1 MQFSNPTASSP
12 TTSELATPTRARP
25 FAKTQTQTPL
35 WLRWLLGR
43 ELAPSYPEYQR
54 AVAALQQGD
63 QPMDDLVDWM
73 MQSGTRDAKVLF
85 EQALVHGHA
94 SISDCPAPL
103 REFFIQVEQ
112 PPDWLDP
119 QLLADGVRFMHGT
132 GTTATY
138 VLRDLALMGGYLL
151 SGFNQS
157 LVMTG
162 ALNNGTAR
170 RIAETG
176 QWWIDCTEP
185 DGLQPFAAGYRSTLH
200 VRFIHALVRRNLAQK
215 PEWDHAKW
223 GLPLSQIDMVS
234 TYLGFSVVMLAGLR
248 ALGIPITPRESAAVM
263 HVWKYACWL
272 MGVNACWLV
281 DSEREGIVLLRHALM
296 TQSQPDW
303 SSRELA
309 QALAQ
314 EPKQREYP
322 QLQTLRRNLAYQ
334 QHLSM
339 SRYFLGRKKMQQ
351 LGLPTDVTAW
361 FPLLSTPLRF
371 VHYSGRRVVPALRS
385 QLEQQGRDAQ
395 QNALAA
401 IFGAKPH
408 GLIQP
413 DAQHPAHVA

>member
-1 MQFSNPTASSP
+1 MQPYR
-12 TTSELATPTRARP
+12 LAIPTRARS
-25 FAKTQTQTPL
+25 FENTQIHTPR
-35 WLRWLLGR
+35 WLRLILGR
-43 ELAPSYPEYQR
+43 GLSPSYPEYQR
-54 AVAALQQGD
+54 VLAALHQGD
-63 QPMDDLVDWM
+63 QPMDDLVEWM
-73 MQSGTRDAKVLF
+73 MKSGARDAKALF
-85 EQALVHGHA
+85 EQALQQGYH
-94 SISDCPAPL
+94 SIPDCPAPL
-103 REFFIQVEQ
+103 REFFQQVEQ
-112 PPDWLDP
+112 LPAWLDQ
-119 QLLADGVRFMHGT
+119 QLLADGVRFIHGT

-162 ALNNGTAR
+162 ALNNGTSR

-185 DGLQPFAAGYRSTLH
+185 NGLQPFAAGYRSTLH

-223 GLPLSQIDMVS
+223 GLPLCQIDMVS
-234 TYLGFSVVMLAGLR
+234 TYLGFSVVMLVGLR
-248 ALGIPITPRESAAVM
+248 ALGIPVSAHESAAVM

-272 MGVNACWLV
+272 MGVDERWLV
-281 DSEREGIVLLRHALM
+281 DSEKQGYVLLKHALM
-296 TQSQPDW
+296 TQSPADW
-303 SSRELA
+303 TSRELA

-322 QLQTLRRNLAYQ
+322 QWQTLRRRLAYQ

-361 FPLLSTPLRF
+361 FPILSAPVRF
-371 VHYSGRRVVPALRS
+371 VYYTSQRVVPPLRN
-385 QLEQQGRDAQ
+385 QLEQQGRNAQ

-401 IFGAKPH
+401 IFGAKPR

-413 DAQHPAHVA
+413 DANHPAHVA

>member
-1 MQFSNPTASSP
+1 MQNLNPVTSNPV
-12 TTSELATPTRARP
+12 TPTRARP
-25 FAKTQTQTPL
+25 FAKTQIYTPL
-35 WLRWLLGR
+35 WLRWILGR

-54 AVAALQQGD
+54 VVAALQQGD
-63 QPMDDLVDWM
+63 QPMDDLIDWM
-73 MQSGTRDAKVLF
+73 MQSGMRDTKPMF
-85 EQALVHGHA
+85 EQALQHGYA
-94 SISDCPAPL
+94 SIPDCPAPL
-103 REFFIQVEQ
+103 REFFQQVEQ
-112 PPDWLDP
+112 APAWLDR

-162 ALNNGTAR
+162 ALNHGTSR

-185 DGLQPFAAGYRSTLH
+185 NGLQPFAAGYRSTLH
-200 VRFIHALVRRNLAQK
+200 VRFIHGLVRRNLANK

-234 TYLGFSVVMLAGLR
+234 TYLGFSVVMLGGLR
-248 ALGIPITPRESAAVM
+248 ALGVPISSRESAGVM

-272 MGVNACWLV
+272 MGVDACWLV
-281 DSEREGIVLLRHALM
+281 DSERDGIILLRHALM

-303 SSRELA
+303 TSRELA

-322 QLQTLRRNLAYQ
+322 HWQTLRRQLAYQ
-334 QHLSM
+334 QHLSI

-371 VHYSGRRVVPALRS
+371 IHYSGRRVVPALRS
-385 QLEQQGRDAQ
+385 QLEQQGRHAQ

-401 IFGAKPH
+401 VFGAKPR

-413 DAQHPAHVA
+413 DANHPAHVA